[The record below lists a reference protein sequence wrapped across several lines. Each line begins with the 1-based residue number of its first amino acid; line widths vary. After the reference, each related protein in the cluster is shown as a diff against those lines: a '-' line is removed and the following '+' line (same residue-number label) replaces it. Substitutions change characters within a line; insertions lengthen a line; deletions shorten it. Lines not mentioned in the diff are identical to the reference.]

1 VKWGRLDGPRPWL
14 TVVGVVG
21 DMKVIPDPDAG
32 EVVGMVARPFTQ
44 LFSANSYQ
52 VDEITFVVETDAR
65 RPPIEAAIR
74 AGLARAD
81 SRLAA
86 YQIVSLDEAASQSRM
101 TERFVLMLVSLFG
114 VLGLVLAAVGLYGL
128 LSLHVARRQREFGI
142 RSALGATATHIV
154 RLIARQGATLI
165 AIGFATGGIVTWGL
179 VRIVRNQW
187 SAMPAPNMAS
197 WILTAVVLGGA
208 AFVACWLPARRAA
221 RVDPVV
227 ALRAE

>member
-1 VKWGRLDGPRPWL
+1 VKA
-14 TVVGVVG
+14 
-21 DMKVIPDPDAG
+21 IPDPDDG
-32 EVVGMVARPFTQ
+32 EVIGMIARPFTQ
-44 LFSANSYQ
+44 LLSANAYQ
-52 VDEITFVVETDAR
+52 MDEITFVVETDAR
-65 RPPIEAAIR
+65 RSAIEGAIR
-74 AGLARAD
+74 AALARAD

-86 YQIVSLDEAASQSRM
+86 FRVVSLNEAASQSRV

-142 RSALGATATHIV
+142 RSALGATAAHII
-154 RLIARQGATLI
+154 RLIARQGVTLI
-165 AIGFATGGIVTWGL
+165 GLGFATGGVVTWGV

-187 SAMPAPNMAS
+187 SAMPPPNIVS
-197 WILTAVVLGGA
+197 WILTAAVLSAA

-221 RVDPVV
+221 RIDPVI